1 MSDGFHRDQPS
12 LNPAPRETGPQRIP
26 EFVKHLTFALT
37 AHVRRLRH
45 EGLPVPAEFEELTSF
60 LAHCAWSRPGAPDI
74 ADEHNEGQHAQMS
87 DRLLVTK
94 GEAAEWLSVSIRTIE
109 RLVATG
115 RLPQVHVERAV
126 RFRVRDLQAYVDGLS
141 ELD

>member
-12 LNPAPRETGPQRIP
+12 PNPAPRGVDPQRIP
-26 EFVKHLTFALT
+26 EFVKHLTFALS
-37 AHVRRLRH
+37 AHVRRLRQ
-45 EGLPVPAEFEELTSF
+45 EGLPVPTEFEELAGF
-60 LAHCAWSRPGAPDI
+60 LAHCAWNRPGPPDI
-74 ADEHNEGQHAQMS
+74 AEEHNEEQHAPML

-94 GEAAEWLSVSIRTIE
+94 GEAAEWLSVSVRTIE

>member
-1 MSDGFHRDQPS
+1 
-12 LNPAPRETGPQRIP
+12 
-26 EFVKHLTFALT
+26 
-37 AHVRRLRH
+37 
-45 EGLPVPAEFEELTSF
+45 
-60 LAHCAWSRPGAPDI
+60 
-74 ADEHNEGQHAQMS
+74 MS

-94 GEAAEWLSVSIRTIE
+94 AEAAEWLSVSIRTIE

-126 RFRVRDLQAYVDGLS
+126 RFRVRDLRAYVDGLS

>member
-1 MSDGFHRDQPS
+1 
-12 LNPAPRETGPQRIP
+12 
-26 EFVKHLTFALT
+26 
-37 AHVRRLRH
+37 
-45 EGLPVPAEFEELTSF
+45 
-60 LAHCAWSRPGAPDI
+60 
-74 ADEHNEGQHAQMS
+74 MS
-87 DRLLVTK
+87 DRRLVTK

-115 RLPQVHVERAV
+115 RSPQVHVERAV